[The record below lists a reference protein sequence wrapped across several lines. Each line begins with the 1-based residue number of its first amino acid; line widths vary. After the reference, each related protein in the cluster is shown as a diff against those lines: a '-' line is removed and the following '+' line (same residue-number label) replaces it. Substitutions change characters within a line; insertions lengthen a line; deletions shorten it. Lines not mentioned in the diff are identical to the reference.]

1 VPSAAEDL
9 KRVPLFSGLSQ
20 RRLRQ
25 FAKDFSERRVSV
37 GALLV
42 KQGEMS
48 GVAFFV
54 IAEGEAAVIIDGRRV
69 ATIGPG
75 DHFGELAM
83 ISQRERVATVEALTP
98 MRCHTIQFWDFR
110 AFAKKNP
117 DVMWKLLQ
125 HVTGILLQVQ
135 SGLAARAGS
144 PSPLKLDCAH
154 GARMPIALRQ
164 DSEL

>member
-1 VPSAAEDL
+1 VAEDL
-9 KRVPLFSGLSQ
+9 KRVPLFSELTQ
-20 RRLRQ
+20 RQLRQ
-25 FAKDFSERRVSV
+25 LAKDFSERRVPV

-54 IAEGEAAVIIDGRRV
+54 VAEGEAAVTVDGTRV
-69 ATIGPG
+69 DTMGPG

-83 ISQRERVATVEALTP
+83 ISQRERMATVEALTP

-125 HVTGILLQVQ
+125 HVAGILLKEQ
-135 SGLAARAGS
+135 SRHAAER
-144 PSPLKLDCAH
+144 
-154 GARMPIALRQ
+154 
-164 DSEL
+164 

>member
-1 VPSAAEDL
+1 VPSTAEDL

-20 RRLRQ
+20 RQLRQ
-25 FAKDFSERRVSV
+25 LANDFSERRVPV
-37 GALLV
+37 GALLA

-54 IAEGEAAVIIDGRRV
+54 IAEGEAAVIVDGRQV
-69 ATIGPG
+69 ETIGPG
-75 DHFGELAM
+75 DYFGELAM
-83 ISQRERVATVEALTP
+83 ISQRERLATVEALTE

-125 HVTGILLQVQ
+125 HVAGILLEVQ
-135 SGLAARAGS
+135 SRLAARAESAS
-144 PSPLKLDCAH
+144 P
-154 GARMPIALRQ
+154 
-164 DSEL
+164 